1 MAPRN
6 TDAEEAKLELTRKRR
21 KGISSKDLLSTG
33 STLLNMACSGRAN
46 GGFVKGHYFYVVG
59 DSASGKT
66 FLTWTCLAEASI
78 NAAFDDYRFIMD
90 DVEGGSLM
98 SIEKFFGRK
107 VVERVESPMKGG
119 RSSQTIEDFYYNID
133 DALKDGRPFI
143 YILDSMDALDSED
156 AEKKF
161 MQQKNAKRK
170 TKRKPTSGD
179 GEASEEKVAGSYGDG
194 KAKKNSQNIRR
205 VVNRLKNTGS
215 NLINISQT
223 RDNIGFTARFEPKT
237 RGGGKAL
244 KFYAS
249 HEIWSSIKM
258 RLKRTVAGKPR
269 KIGIVCRCD
278 VKKNRLTGEEVT
290 VEIPIYTS
298 FGIDDVGSCVD
309 YLILEKHWT
318 ERNKVIEAKEFEFS
332 GKRES
337 LIRHIEKNGLEKE
350 LRILVTD
357 VWEEIKEGCAV
368 KRKFRY

>member
-1 MAPRN
+1 MKKV
-6 TDAEEAKLELTRKRR
+6 DAAREALSTRR
-21 KGISSKDLLSTG
+21 KSGISQKDLLSTG
-33 STLLNMACSGRAN
+33 STLLNIACSGRHN
-46 GGFVKGHYFYVVG
+46 GGFVKGHYFYIVG

-78 NAAFDDYRFIMD
+78 NSAFDDYRFIMD

-98 SIEKFFGRK
+98 SIKKFFGER
-107 VVERVESPMKGG
+107 VAERVEAPMKGG
-119 RSSQTIEDFYYNID
+119 RSSQTVEDFYYNID
-133 DALKDGRPFI
+133 DALRDGRPFI

-161 MQQKNAKRK
+161 LQQKNASRRKRTPGTDK
-170 TKRKPTSGD
+170 
-179 GEASEEKVAGSYGDG
+179 EEKVAGSYGDG

-205 VVNRLKNTGS
+205 VVNRLKDTGS
-215 NLINISQT
+215 ILIIISQT
-223 RDNIGFTARFEPKT
+223 RDNIGFTSRFEPKT

-258 RLKRTVAGKPR
+258 RIKRKVNGKDR
-269 KIGIVCRCD
+269 KIGIICRCD
-278 VKKNRLTGEEVT
+278 VKKNRLTGEEAT

-298 FGIDDVGSCVD
+298 FGIDDVGACVD
-309 YLILEKHWT
+309 FLIEEGHWT
-318 ERNKVIEAKEFEFS
+318 ERMKVINATEFDFS
-332 GKRES
+332 GKRET

-357 VWEEIKEGCAV
+357 VWEEIKQGCAI